1 MITTPMRG
9 FTLVETLVAITVVV
23 TAMVGPLYAVQQSLN
38 ASRTAREQLIASSL
52 AQEGVEY
59 VRNIRDNNYL
69 CLFMN
74 PGSNRSWLYR
84 LDGTGASG
92 ASCVATASAE
102 NCIAPATC
110 VVDPTQD
117 TISRS
122 IVPLYLDPTGLYNQA
137 SSGVPTPYTRT
148 VQLSAVSATEMLVTV
163 TVTWTSKGQ
172 QRNVT
177 VREYLHNWL

>member
-1 MITTPMRG
+1 MMNTPMRG

-23 TAMVGPLYAVQQSLN
+23 TAMVGPLFAVQQSLN

-59 VRNIRDNNYL
+59 IRGIRDNNYL
-69 CLFMN
+69 YLFEN
-74 PGSNRSWLYR
+74 PGTISWLYR
-84 LDGTGASG
+84 VDGTGG
-92 ASCVATASAE
+92 TDCR
-102 NCIAPATC
+102 APAVC
-110 VVDPTQD
+110 VVDPTRNTQS
-117 TISRS
+117 TN
-122 IVPLYLDPTGLYNQA
+122 VTPLYIDSIGLYNQA
-137 SSGVPTPYTRT
+137 SSGTPTGYTRT